1 MIIATQPNWTNW
13 FVNHPSNDA
22 GNRNL
27 RAFSNTLDA
36 DFSNDAKL
44 KDLIEENDTV
54 ILAADANKKLAV
66 FHSPKNFSGT
76 RTRPDNKVAC
86 LIGLGNK
93 ATPVIL
99 DLESALQSV
108 RIRVPGVLELSGCT
122 TAEEVAALAAPGED
136 EIIGM
141 EGSAV

>member
-27 RAFSNTLDA
+27 RAFSNTLNA

-66 FHSPKNFSGT
+66 FHSPKNFGGT

-122 TAEEVAALAAPGED
+122 TAEEVAALAAPGE
-136 EIIGM
+136 
-141 EGSAV
+141 A